1 MKNACMFAWQT
12 RRCFKLKLHSVR
24 SFPCVYD
31 QEQGLKER
39 SQRVVLIQ
47 WFDPPPEVCSLR
59 YRLFWTRR
67 NLSFPLPSCIHI
79 HKLPSISWNI
89 VTCEKE
95 RGGCHDG
102 REEVHRR
109 EKGIGWII
117 FLKDD
122 RSTVMQITQFPSR
135 VSRNCSRSWNAIN
148 RDNPLSRGR
157 WVIRFLSPPV
167 GRKKRPRIVRDFYT

>member
-1 MKNACMFAWQT
+1 MI
-12 RRCFKLKLHSVR
+12 R
-24 SFPCVYD
+24 SPA
-31 QEQGLKER
+31 R
-39 SQRVVLIQ
+39 SLFVTLSVVLNAKK
-47 WFDPPPEVCSLR
+47 SLVP
-59 YRLFWTRR
+59 
-67 NLSFPLPSCIHI
+67 SSCIHI

>member
-1 MKNACMFAWQT
+1 MKNACMFAWQP

-67 NLSFPLPSCIHI
+67 NLSFPLRVYI
-79 HKLPSISWNI
+79 SINCRLS
-89 VTCEKE
+89 VGTLLRAKKKKE
-95 RGGCHDG
+95 VATT
-102 REEVHRR
+102 VHRR